1 MKTQSPPIATLPRL
15 TSPLT
20 TLSLDETAAIEAAC
34 AQLRS
39 SPLPHPQLH
48 IDCGHLRCQRTLG
61 VSHVVSQLLRL
72 RQAGAS
78 IWLRNANAPLQRCLQ
93 LLQLSSLFHFVDP
106 A

>member
-1 MKTQSPPIATLPRL
+1 MKTQSPP
-15 TSPLT
+15 TSIRPKPAQPSAFLN
-20 TLSLDETAAIEAAC
+20 LDEAAAIDATC

-39 SPLPHPQLH
+39 APLPHALH

-78 IWLRNANAPLQRCLQ
+78 ISLRNTNAPLRRCLQ
-93 LLQLSSLFHFVDP
+93 LLQLGSLFHFIDQG
-106 A
+106 